1 MYAQP
6 PETAARSYMY
16 GPAPP
21 VRSMERE
28 VGYRPAPTK
37 KLKKKRYNESRV
49 SNRSITSYNS
59 YNSYGSDLNN
69 TRRRIEY
76 REGYKKK

>member
-1 MYAQP
+1 
-6 PETAARSYMY
+6 MY
-16 GPAPP
+16 GAPP
-21 VRSMERE
+21 LVHSMDRH
-28 VGYRPAPTK
+28 VDYRPAQAK
-37 KLKKKRYNESRV
+37 RLKKKRYNESRV
-49 SNRSITSYNS
+49 SNRSISSYDS